1 MDHAFRKQIVE
12 SLILASDVPIPDNKI
27 ASIIEELTP
36 KGVKDIVDELNAE
49 YSKQKRSFFITRV
62 AGGFQFNTRK
72 DVSPW
77 LKQLFKGRMRPR
89 LSQASLESLAI
100 IAFRQPISRVE
111 IDAIRGVNSGGVLK
125 NLLERNLIS
134 ISGRADTA
142 GKPLLY
148 GTTREFLRYIGINDI
163 SELPKP
169 REIEEIMGKL
179 DASDEVTENILA
191 ALTDLESAELEEEA
205 SDNNQEAAADDK
217 AE

>member
-1 MDHAFRKQIVE
+1 MDHAFQKQIVE
-12 SLILASDVPIPDNKI
+12 SLILASDVPISDTKI
-27 ASIIEELTP
+27 ASIVDELTP
-36 KGVKDIVDELNAE
+36 KVIKDIIEELNTD

-72 DVSPW
+72 EFAPW

-89 LSQASLESLAI
+89 LSQAGLESLAI

-134 ISGRADTA
+134 IAGRADTP

-148 GTTREFLRYIGINDI
+148 GTTREFLRYLGINDI
-163 SELPKP
+163 SDLPKP

-179 DASDEVTENILA
+179 DANDEVTENILA
-191 ALTDLESAELEEEA
+191 ALTDLESAEEIEA
-205 SDNNQEAAADDK
+205 VETDNNQKDDK